1 MMKRRV
7 RGYKKTGPIY
17 GLDDFR
23 DSAVPTNAG
32 LSDDERDLRSTRAS
46 AGKGAGH
53 SVAQKLR
60 EHTIAQL
67 LYVSLKYFVLM
78 QAYLLGLLAQ
88 IKCSICS
95 YQHDS

>member
-1 MMKRRV
+1 MKRRV

-32 LSDDERDLRSTRAS
+32 LSDDERDLRSTVAL
-46 AGKGAGH
+46 AGEGAGDH
-53 SVAQKLR
+53 LVQKLR
-60 EHTIAQL
+60 GRTIAQL
-67 LYVSLKYFVLM
+67 LYVSRKYFVLM
-78 QAYLLGLLAQ
+78 GAYLLGLLAQ